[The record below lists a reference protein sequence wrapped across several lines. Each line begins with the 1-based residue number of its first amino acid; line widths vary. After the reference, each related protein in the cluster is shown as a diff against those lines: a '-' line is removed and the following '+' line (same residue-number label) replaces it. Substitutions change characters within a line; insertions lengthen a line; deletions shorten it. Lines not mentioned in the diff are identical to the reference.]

1 MEKKIRADQ
10 KGNGSRL
17 PYGWNK
23 GDTCVMITNKAK
35 KNRSEYI
42 VENYDGED
50 FCVRSHTGL
59 YHRYLHGEC
68 FIHGKKQ

>member
-1 MEKKIRADQ
+1 MEKKIRTDQ
-10 KGNGSRL
+10 SGDGSRL

-35 KNRSEYI
+35 KSTSEYI
-42 VENYDGED
+42 VENLEFVAIRDCIIG
-50 FCVRSHTGL
+50 
-59 YHRYLHGEC
+59 YLHGEC